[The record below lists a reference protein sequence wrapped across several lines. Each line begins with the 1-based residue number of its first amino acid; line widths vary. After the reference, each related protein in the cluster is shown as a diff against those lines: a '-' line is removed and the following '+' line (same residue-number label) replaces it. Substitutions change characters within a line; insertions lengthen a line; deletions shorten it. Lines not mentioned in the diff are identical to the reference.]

1 MLHHVRKLNLGGFV
15 PPTFKEFH
23 ETLNG
28 SIEEREISSA
38 ESLPS
43 PDTASVKNL
52 VMGKIPV
59 QAVKT
64 KILRKRSIDV
74 ATAFAA
80 SVEAEQVK
88 QEEIKQQQNNKE

>member
-15 PPTFKEFH
+15 PPSFKEFH
-23 ETLNG
+23 ETPNG
-28 SIEEREISSA
+28 GIEEREVSSA
-38 ESLPS
+38 EPLPS

-64 KILRKRSIDV
+64 KILKRKGLAV
-74 ATAFAA
+74 AAEFAA
-80 SVEAEQVK
+80 AVEAEQFN
-88 QEEIKQQQNNKE
+88 QEQNNNDNKE